1 MTQYTPQTPQTT
13 PTRQSRI
20 TQRAACV
27 LSLLT
32 LSCAALA
39 QMSPVGT
46 WRNIDDQTKEAKSE
60 VVITDNAGVL
70 TGKISKLLRKDAKQ
84 DAKCSECTDDRKDKA
99 VIGLDIIRGVKKTE
113 GKDVWEGGT
122 IIDPEN
128 GKSYKLKLTP
138 IDGGKQLEV
147 RGYIAF
153 FSRAQTWVRVQ

>member
-1 MTQYTPQTPQTT
+1 MRTIIKHTIATFFL
-13 PTRQSRI
+13 S
-20 TQRAACV
+20 AA
-27 LSLLT
+27 SFT
-32 LSCAALA
+32 AYA

-46 WRNIDDQTKEAKSE
+46 WRSIDDETKEAKSE
-60 VVITDNAGVL
+60 VVITENAGVL

-84 DAKCSECTDDRKDKA
+84 DATCTECTDDRKGKA
-99 VIGLDIIRGVKKTE
+99 VIGLDIVRGVKKTE

-138 IDGGKQLEV
+138 LDGGKKLEV
-147 RGYIAF
+147 RGYVAF

>member
-1 MTQYTPQTPQTT
+1 MKHTT
-13 PTRQSRI
+13 KYY
-20 TQRAACV
+20 AA
-27 LSLLT
+27 LASLLVST
-32 LSCAALA
+32 NALA

-60 VVITDNAGVL
+60 VIITDNAGVL
-70 TGKISKLLRKDAKQ
+70 TGKVSKLLRKDAKQ
-84 DAKCSECTDDRKDKA
+84 DAKCTECTDDRKDKA
-99 VIGLDIIRGVKKTE
+99 VIGLDIIRGVKKTD